1 MDNFVLEIPNALPK
15 HLCEEMIKR
24 FESDERK
31 VSGVVSYGM
40 ISDKPF
46 EDPELKKSVE
56 LFISVCDDWGD
67 IDKSISECIS
77 KCIRTYFNYIKS
89 NFDDWNAKL
98 NPLQSF
104 VNMTVVDSGYQ
115 IQKTPKGGKY
125 AWHYD
130 GGIGNNDIASVI
142 IYLNTLDYGE
152 GGCTKF
158 TNGRKVRPETGKML
172 IFPRTWTF
180 IHSGEEVK
188 SDKHKYT
195 CIARISLKSA

>member
-1 MDNFVLEIPNALPK
+1 MDNFILEIPNAVPK

-24 FESDERK
+24 FESDKRK
-31 VSGVVSYGM
+31 VPGVVSYG
-40 ISDKPF
+40 IVGDKPF
-46 EDPELKKSVE
+46 EDPELKKSTE
-56 LFISVCDDWGD
+56 LFISPYDDWND
-67 IDKSISECIS
+67 IDKSISECIG
-77 KCIRTYFNYIKS
+77 KCARTYLNFINS
-89 NFDDWNAKL
+89 NFDGWNTKF

-104 VNMTVVDSGYQ
+104 VNMDVIDHGYE

-130 GGIGNNDIASVI
+130 GGIGTDDIANVI

-158 TNGRKVRPETGKML
+158 PHGRKVRPETGKML
-172 IFPRTWTF
+172 IFPTTWTF
-180 IHSGEEVK
+180 IHCGEEVK

-195 CIARISLKSA
+195 CISRLSLNH